1 MLDAQKEA
9 YLDALDEWHPTF
21 WFSKG
26 HFHGTSVPFYNYPY
40 TFGFLFA
47 TGIYAKALK
56 MGNEFEPMY
65 MDLLQHTG
73 TMTVEDLA
81 MKYLQTD
88 LTKPDFWQDAIDL
101 ALADLQEFL
110 SLASK

>member
-1 MLDAQKEA
+1 
-9 YLDALDEWHPTF
+9 
-21 WFSKG
+21 
-26 HFHGTSVPFYNYPY
+26 
-40 TFGFLFA
+40 
-47 TGIYAKALK
+47 